1 MMPVERP
8 DWTNGE
14 ISSNL
19 VVSDGA
25 NMLAEIEAEY
35 PLDESGDFG
44 ELEDDHDA
52 LAGLSPGQL
61 EAGEHVFGL
70 LMADH
75 PDPDGFG
82 IMADALPAEVQR
94 KWFDEM
100 MARPNLRGE
109 RLTNALKG
117 KLTLTEGCIFDDW
130 LSLLEPMDRELF
142 K

>member
-1 MMPVERP
+1 MPVERP
-8 DWTNGE
+8 DWEDGE

-35 PLDESGDFG
+35 PLDESGDFA

-52 LAGLSPGQL
+52 LAGLSPGQI
-61 EAGEHVFGL
+61 EAGEHVFGQ

-82 IMADALPAEVQR
+82 IMADALPAGITR
-94 KWFDEM
+94 KWFDVM
-100 MARPNLRGE
+100 MARPNLRGK
-109 RLTNALKG
+109 RLRNAIKG
-117 KLTLTEGCIFDDW
+117 KLTLTESMIFDDW
-130 LSLLEPMDRELF
+130 LSQLEWMDWDLF
-142 K
+142 NG